1 MIDTL
6 LNRIGGLLEK
16 RFLFSAFIP
25 VLFFIG
31 GNLLLAAATIGLQD
45 CFRWFAAL
53 NVSLQGLL
61 SAAFF
66 VIVIMTAYLVSSLR
80 GPILKLWSKLYL
92 PVLDKL
98 LARWHGERYRR
109 LRRESFDSN
118 PWDGLDERLALS
130 VDKQWD
136 DQDRSPLDEHGETTC
151 RNILRDLNLD
161 KSPGG
166 FEKKLTD
173 IVKVF
178 SVYNG
183 EQLTGFYEEVR
194 RYLIDCREQYQYKI
208 QRDIRQLDR
217 SYGSSGTILPTT
229 LGNIV
234 AAYNQYPYTRYKI
247 EGEFLWPRLMQ
258 VTPETFNET
267 IQDKKA
273 FLDFALAMATG
284 FLISAFSI
292 LIYGPMLRMDEATL
306 VAWPLISASM
316 LIAMY
321 LSYRSAIMAARDFG
335 DILRAACDLFR
346 LDLMKA
352 LQRPHPADLQEER
365 EQWIEL
371 SQLMAYGTVQNFL
384 IRPES
389 TLSNEK
395 GDL

>member
-31 GNLLLAAATIGLQD
+31 GNLFIAAATVGLQD

-66 VIVIMTAYLVSSLR
+66 VIVFMTAYLLSSLR
-80 GPILKLWSKLYL
+80 GSILKLWSRPDL
-92 PVLDKL
+92 PVLDKA

-109 LRRESFDSN
+109 LRRDSYKSN
-118 PWDGLDERLALS
+118 PWDGLDESLALS
-130 VDKQWD
+130 VDKQWE
-136 DQDRSPLDEHGETTC
+136 DQNRRSLDEDGETTC
-151 RNILRDLNLD
+151 RNILRDLDLD
-161 KSPGG
+161 KSPYG
-166 FEKKLTD
+166 FEKQLPD
-173 IVKVF
+173 IVSVF
-178 SVYNG
+178 SDYNG

-194 RYLIDCREQYQYKI
+194 RYLIDCREEYQYQI
-208 QRDIRQLDR
+208 QREIRQLDR
-217 SYGSSGTILPTT
+217 SYGSWGTILPTK

-258 VTPETFNET
+258 VTPEVFNET

-284 FLISAFSI
+284 FLVSAVSI
-292 LIYGPMLRMDEATL
+292 LIYGPLLRMDEATL
-306 VAWPLISASM
+306 AAWPLISASM
-316 LIAMY
+316 LVAMY

-371 SQLMAYGTVQNFL
+371 SQLMAYGTVENFL

-389 TLSNEK
+389 IPGNDK
-395 GDL
+395 VDL